1 MQKEKS
7 IKRKIDWLKVDA
19 TKNKKNIKIA
29 GEEILGIQNKQ
40 KEPLTKKE
48 LLNDTVEISA
58 FPTIRY
64 LLKLF
69 ILVPMSEAI
78 VE

>member
-1 MQKEKS
+1 M
-7 IKRKIDWLKVDA
+7 KVDA
-19 TKNKKNIKIA
+19 TKNKKNIKID
-29 GEEILGIQNKQ
+29 EEELLGIQNKQ
-40 KEPLTKKE
+40 KEPLTMKE
-48 LLNDTVEISA
+48 LLNDFVVSSA

-69 ILVPMSEAI
+69 MLVPMSEAI